1 MIEVKNV
8 SFQYSDSRY
17 GVQDINL
24 TVADGEC
31 IAITGESGCGK
42 TTLTRLINGL
52 APAYYH
58 GDQSGSILITGGN
71 ISNLP
76 LYKIGRIVGSI
87 FQDPQRQFFS
97 SQLAGEV
104 AFACE
109 NYGFSQDEIVNR
121 TNISMKKMD
130 LNHLRNTSLNMLS
143 GGEKQR
149 VAIASVYALR
159 PQVFVFDEPTANLDS
174 AGIKQL
180 SKTLSELKSAGHTLL
195 VSEHRLDWL
204 CGIADRYILMSS
216 GRIKAE
222 LNASEFCS
230 MDEDARISLGLR
242 GRSEFSVSTLPLP
255 NPNIPSV
262 ISASGISCKNGKNK
276 IWKNLSFFINGESIT
291 ALTGHNGAGKTT
303 LALVLSGLSCM
314 QDGCIRIDGKRA
326 SRANLRKTVYYC
338 SNDTVTQ
345 FFTNSVSEE
354 LLLNMKQ
361 NKKTICDAKD
371 LLKRMDLYE
380 YKDVHPQSL
389 SGGQRQRLAVCCAL
403 LSEKK
408 ILIFDEPTS
417 GLDGRNMLLISEQ
430 LKNAVKNGKTV
441 LVITHD
447 EEFISEC
454 CDYRLCVDEMKSMKK

>member
-1 MIEVKNV
+1 
-8 SFQYSDSRY
+8 
-17 GVQDINL
+17 
-24 TVADGEC
+24 
-31 IAITGESGCGK
+31 
-42 TTLTRLINGL
+42 
-52 APAYYH
+52 
-58 GDQSGSILITGGN
+58 
-71 ISNLP
+71 
-76 LYKIGRIVGSI
+76 
-87 FQDPQRQFFS
+87 
-97 SQLAGEV
+97 
-104 AFACE
+104 
-109 NYGFSQDEIVNR
+109 
-121 TNISMKKMD
+121 
-130 LNHLRNTSLNMLS
+130 
-143 GGEKQR
+143 
-149 VAIASVYALR
+149 
-159 PQVFVFDEPTANLDS
+159 
-174 AGIKQL
+174 
-180 SKTLSELKSAGHTLL
+180 
-195 VSEHRLDWL
+195 
-204 CGIADRYILMSS
+204 
-216 GRIKAE
+216 
-222 LNASEFCS
+222 
-230 MDEDARISLGLR
+230 MDEDTRISLGLR
-242 GRSEFSVSTLPLP
+242 GRSECSVSTLPLP

-314 QDGCIRIDGKRA
+314 QDGYIRVDGKRA

-371 LLKRMDLYE
+371 LLKRMHLYK

-417 GLDGRNMLLISEQ
+417 GLDGRNMLLIAEQ

-447 EEFISEC
+447 EEFISKC

>member
-42 TTLTRLINGL
+42 TTLTRLVNGL
-52 APAYYH
+52 APSYYH
-58 GDQSGSILITGGN
+58 GDQTGSILITGGN

-130 LNHLRNTSLNMLS
+130 LNHLRNTSLNVLS

-180 SKTLSELKSAGHTLL
+180 SKP
-195 VSEHRLDWL
+195 
-204 CGIADRYILMSS
+204 
-216 GRIKAE
+216 
-222 LNASEFCS
+222 F
-230 MDEDARISLGLR
+230 
-242 GRSEFSVSTLPLP
+242 
-255 NPNIPSV
+255 PS
-262 ISASGISCKNGKNK
+262 
-276 IWKNLSFFINGESIT
+276 
-291 ALTGHNGAGKTT
+291 
-303 LALVLSGLSCM
+303 
-314 QDGCIRIDGKRA
+314 
-326 SRANLRKTVYYC
+326 
-338 SNDTVTQ
+338 
-345 FFTNSVSEE
+345 
-354 LLLNMKQ
+354 
-361 NKKTICDAKD
+361 
-371 LLKRMDLYE
+371 
-380 YKDVHPQSL
+380 
-389 SGGQRQRLAVCCAL
+389 
-403 LSEKK
+403 
-408 ILIFDEPTS
+408 
-417 GLDGRNMLLISEQ
+417 
-430 LKNAVKNGKTV
+430 
-441 LVITHD
+441 
-447 EEFISEC
+447 
-454 CDYRLCVDEMKSMKK
+454 